1 MRVHLRDVRFCYI
14 RAPMAHNPEPQ
25 SSSALARIGLRL
37 SDWFERWFPDAF
49 ALALSAVAV
58 VFAACV
64 LFTESSVL
72 DTAQRFGS
80 GFWDL
85 VAFTMQMSMIVVTGY
100 AVATSP
106 PVYKV
111 ITKLAAVPRTGR
123 GAVAY
128 VGLFSMLS
136 SLLSWSFSLIFSALL
151 AREVAHRVR
160 GADYRALGAAAY
172 LGVGSVWALGLSS
185 SAALIM
191 ATPDSLPDAIEAIS
205 GTIPLSQTLGLWQS
219 ITIAA
224 ALIVVSMALG
234 YYSAPSE
241 REARTM
247 EDMGVTYTPA
257 TNDIGKKEKPGEW
270 LEHSPL
276 LTIIVCTLGFGFLAR
291 EVMDKGV
298 GVLLQLNHYV
308 FLFLIVGLLLHW
320 RPRSFVQAIAASVTP
335 VGGVLIQYPMYAGIV
350 RMLTE
355 SGLATEISHFFVSIS
370 TQHTFPVMVG
380 IYSAFLGLFIPSA
393 GGKWLIEAPYLL
405 EAGRELGVHL
415 GWVVQTYNATEA
427 LANLIHP
434 FWMLPLVG
442 ILGLKARDIVGYSM
456 LQFVVHVP
464 LVLFLVWILNYTLT
478 FVPPA
483 VP

>member
-1 MRVHLRDVRFCYI
+1 M
-14 RAPMAHNPEPQ
+14 
-25 SSSALARIGLRL
+25 LASIGLRL
-37 SDWFERWFPDAF
+37 SDWFEKWFPDAF
-49 ALALSAVAV
+49 VLALSAVAI
-58 VFAACV
+58 VFAASV
-64 LFTESSVL
+64 LAGSSVL

-85 VAFTMQMSMIVVTGY
+85 VTFTMQMSMIVVTGY

-106 PVYKV
+106 PVYAV
-111 ITKLAAVPRTGR
+111 IRRLAAVPRTGR
-123 GAVAY
+123 GAAAY
-128 VGLFSMLS
+128 VGLFSMLA
-136 SLLSWSFSLIFSALL
+136 SLVSWSFSLIFSALL

-191 ATPDSLPDAIEAIS
+191 AAPASLPDSIESIS
-205 GTIPLSQTLGLWQS
+205 GVIPLSETIGLWQS
-219 ITIAA
+219 LGVA
-224 ALIVVSMALG
+224 ALLVIVSMAVA
-234 YYSAPSE
+234 YHSAPGAAQ
-241 REARTM
+241 ARSM
-247 EDMGVTYTPA
+247 SDMGVAYVAA
-257 TNDIGKKEKPGEW
+257 TGNLGKREKPGEW
-270 LEHSPL
+270 LEYSPL
-276 LTIIVCTLGFGFLAR
+276 LTIVICVLGFGYLLGAVIAR
-291 EVMDKGV
+291 GPS
-298 GVLLQLNHYV
+298 VLLELNHYV
-308 FLFLIVGLLLHW
+308 FLFLMVGMLLHW
-320 RPRSFVQAIAASVTP
+320 RPRSFVQAIAASITP

-355 SGLATEISHFFVSIS
+355 SGLATQMSNFFVSIS
-370 TQHTFPVMVG
+370 SQHTFPVMVG

-405 EAGRELGVHL
+405 EAGKELEVHL

-464 LVLFLVWILNYTLT
+464 LVLFLVWLLNFTLSY
-478 FVPPA
+478 VPP
-483 VP
+483 VLS